1 MIAELPTSPT
11 VNISLVVVEAVI
23 EVEVV
28 VVEVVVAY
36 HVLLLPAG
44 PTVNMSLDP
53 AGVWGGAGS
62 LSSPPPLDAILNPHL
77 WVPPTLVPVYMRAL
91 KALLTV

>member
-1 MIAELPTSPT
+1 MVAGLPTIPT
-11 VNISLVVVEAVI
+11 VNISLVVVEAAI
-23 EVEVV
+23 EEVV
-28 VVEVVVAY
+28 LVVEVVVAY
-36 HVLLLPAG
+36 RVLLLPAG

-77 WVPPTLVPVYMRAL
+77 WVPPPLFLST
-91 KALLTV
+91 

>member
-1 MIAELPTSPT
+1 MVAGLPTSPT
-11 VNISLVVVEAVI
+11 VNISLVVVEAAL
-23 EVEVV
+23 EVV
-28 VVEVVVAY
+28 VIVVRSGSS
-36 HVLLLPAG
+36 VLLLPAG

-53 AGVWGGAGS
+53 AGVWGWVGS

>member
-1 MIAELPTSPT
+1 MVAGLPRSPT

-23 EVEVV
+23 KVVV

-36 HVLLLPAG
+36 HVQLLPAG

-53 AGVWGGAGS
+53 AGV
-62 LSSPPPLDAILNPHL
+62 
-77 WVPPTLVPVYMRAL
+77 
-91 KALLTV
+91 

>member
-1 MIAELPTSPT
+1 MVAGLPTSPT
-11 VNISLVVVEAVI
+11 VNISLVVVEAAI
-23 EVEVV
+23 EVVV

-53 AGVWGGAGS
+53 AGVWGWVGS

>member
-1 MIAELPTSPT
+1 MIAELSTSPT

-23 EVEVV
+23 EVV

-53 AGVWGGAGS
+53 AGVGGGAGS

-77 WVPPTLVPVYMRAL
+77 WVPPTPLFL
-91 KALLTV
+91 ST

>member
-1 MIAELPTSPT
+1 MKFVLMHNKNIPQWEVSMVAGLPTSPT

-23 EVEVV
+23 EVVV

-53 AGVWGGAGS
+53 AGV
-62 LSSPPPLDAILNPHL
+62 
-77 WVPPTLVPVYMRAL
+77 
-91 KALLTV
+91 

>member
-1 MIAELPTSPT
+1 MVAGLPTSPT

-23 EVEVV
+23 KVVV
-28 VVEVVVAY
+28 VVEVVVVY

>member
-1 MIAELPTSPT
+1 MVAGLPTSPT

-23 EVEVV
+23 EVVV

-36 HVLLLPAG
+36 HVQLLPAG

-53 AGVWGGAGS
+53 AGVWGGGGQG
-62 LSSPPPLDAILNPHL
+62 LY
-77 WVPPTLVPVYMRAL
+77 LVPL
-91 KALLTV
+91 H

>member
-1 MIAELPTSPT
+1 MVAGLPTSPT

-23 EVEVV
+23 EVV

-36 HVLLLPAG
+36 HVQLLPAG

-53 AGVWGGAGS
+53 AGVWGVGGQGLYLA
-62 LSSPPPLDAILNPHL
+62 PLH
-77 WVPPTLVPVYMRAL
+77 
-91 KALLTV
+91 

>member
-1 MIAELPTSPT
+1 MVAELSTGPT

-23 EVEVV
+23 EVVV

-53 AGVWGGAGS
+53 AGVWGGGGRVS
-62 LSSPPPLDAILNPHL
+62 I
-77 WVPPTLVPVYMRAL
+77 
-91 KALLTV
+91 